1 MLRKTCLNRFLG
13 RCQGCI
19 EDYNEG
25 HHPNNYD
32 CRDYKEIKI
41 ITHEIGIDSR
51 LEKEVKLNKEL
62 IYK

>member
-13 RCQGCI
+13 RCKGCI
-19 EDYNEG
+19 EDYEN

-41 ITHEIGIDSR
+41 ITHEIGIDSK
-51 LEKEVKLNKEL
+51 LEKEVKTE
-62 IYK
+62 